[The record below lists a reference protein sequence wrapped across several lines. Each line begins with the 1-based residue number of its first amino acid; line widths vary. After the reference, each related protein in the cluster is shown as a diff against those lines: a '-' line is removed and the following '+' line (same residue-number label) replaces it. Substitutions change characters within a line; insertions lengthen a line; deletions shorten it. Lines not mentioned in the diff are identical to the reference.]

1 MREEELDWSSLPG
14 AAASV
19 RRAPPPAAAP
29 VQEMDWSSLPVMGA
43 GGVPR
48 PQRPVEPTS
57 VRSAVTGAGRT
68 EFPNAPEFITAA
80 PGALE
85 GIRLAAGYLT
95 SAEPDQ
101 MVGII
106 RRALPEAE
114 ISRDRFGNPMVRW
127 QGTNY
132 YINQPGV
139 SGADMF
145 KLVGDIAAFGRLS
158 RLVSMIPS
166 FSGRVA
172 GGAAAGAGIS
182 VGQDVA
188 ASLLGSEEGVSG
200 SRAALSAGLGGVTE
214 ALVPAVSALSR
225 TISRMANTPTLIDA
239 SGTLTASGQVVFR
252 AAGLNAADFTRDQ
265 IGEIVRMAASA
276 GRNAEAQATAA
287 TGAAR
292 AVRQGEFG
300 IPRTAGQRTGDQGQ
314 LNLEDSLRGGAFGP
328 QAQSTLQGFDATQR
342 EAVDAAGQRI
352 RTGLTGQPAA
362 RSEEEIGTT
371 LRDRLQS
378 REAAAERRV
387 QSAYGRAG
395 AFGDNAAGGSPLLLE
410 IGPQNSLRGAATTAL
425 QDTLID
431 PAVTPGTSAILR
443 QIEQLEQ
450 SGGIT
455 IGQLE
460 ILRRQIRGAANAG
473 TPDGRALGNL
483 RRALDGWADDAIE
496 RGLFAG
502 DEGVLE
508 ALKNARS
515 ARALYGRLFEPD
527 TAPQRVGQMLTTAL
541 QENRTGQELFNAIF
555 GAGSLGSTN
564 GTQAA
569 LAHLRTVFP
578 GENNPMILAL
588 REGAIQRIFGG
599 MRPAEQSSM
608 LTIAQRMD
616 DALTGRGQA
625 VMEGLFNESERAV
638 LRRYSAELRDLAEL
652 SRNQNP
658 SGSAYKFSQIVGQL
672 MRFAVGEGVGSA
684 VGAPAYLGGAI
695 AATVGTQASQ
705 GVIGNMRAAAATRPN
720 GPVFAARPVSELL
733 RGSIYAGAQATVP
746 PATSIAFP
754 PEPEPE
760 RQRPPGL
767 LD

>member
-1 MREEELDWSSLPG
+1 MREEEIDWSSLPG

-57 VRSAVTGAGRT
+57 VRSAITGAGRT
-68 EFPNAPEFITAA
+68 EFPNAPELTSASMDLL
-80 PGALE
+80 PSL
-85 GIRLAAGYLT
+85 RLFAGYLT

-101 MVGII
+101 IVGIV
-106 RRALPEAE
+106 RRALPEADV
-114 ISRDRFGNPMVRW
+114 SRDRFGNPMVRW
-127 QGTNY
+127 GDQTY
-132 YINQPGV
+132 YINRPGV
-139 SGADMF
+139 SGADAY
-145 KLVGDIAAFGRLS
+145 KLVADIAAFGRLN
-158 RLVSMIPS
+158 RLVSALPNI
-166 FSGRVA
+166 GARVA
-172 GGAAAGAGIS
+172 GGTAGGAAVSA
-182 VGQDVA
+182 GQDVV
-188 ASLLGSEEGVSG
+188 ASMLGSEEGVSG
-200 SRAALSAGLGGVTE
+200 GRAAMGAAFGGATE

-225 TISRMANTPTLIDA
+225 TISRMANTPTLMDA
-239 SGTLTASGQVVFR
+239 TGTLTASGQVVFR
-252 AAGLNAADFTRDQ
+252 AAGLNAADYTRDQ
-265 IGEIVRMAASA
+265 ISEIVRMAASA
-276 GRNAEAQATAA
+276 GRGAEAQASAA

-314 LNLEDSLRGGAFGP
+314 LNLEDTLRHGGMGP
-328 QAQSTLQGFDATQR
+328 SAQGTMSAFDASQR
-342 EAVDAAGQRI
+342 EAVDAAGNRI
-352 RTGLTGQPAA
+352 RTSLTGQPAA
-362 RSEEEIGTT
+362 RSEDEIGSA

-378 REAAAERRV
+378 REGAAERRV
-387 QSAYGRAG
+387 QSAYNRAG

-410 IGPQNSLRGAATTAL
+410 IGPQNSLRAAATTAL

-431 PAVTPGTSAILR
+431 PAVTPGASAILR
-443 QIEQLEQ
+443 QVEQLEQ
-450 SGGIT
+450 AGGIT

-483 RRALDGWADDAIE
+483 RRALDGWADDAIQ

-508 ALKNARS
+508 ALKSARS
-515 ARALYGRLFEPD
+515 ARATYGRLFEPD

-578 GENNPMILAL
+578 GENNPMMLAL

-625 VMEGLFNESERAV
+625 VMEGLFNEGERAA
-638 LRRYSAELRDLAEL
+638 LRRYSAELREIASL
-652 SRNQNP
+652 SRTQNP
-658 SGSAYKFSQIVGQL
+658 SGSAYKISQIVSQATRLAIGEGLGQAL
-672 MRFAVGEGVGSA
+672 GAGPAVGTIAAAVGS
-684 VGAPAYLGGAI
+684 
-695 AATVGTQASQ
+695 QASQ
-705 GVIGNMRAAAATRPN
+705 GVVGGVRAAAATRP
-720 GPVFAARPVSELL
+720 GSPVFASQPVSALL

>member
-14 AAASV
+14 PAASV

-29 VQEMDWSSLPVMGA
+29 VQEMDWSSLPVLGA

-57 VRSAVTGAGRT
+57 VRSAVTGSGRT

-80 PGALE
+80 PGALQ

-158 RLVSMIPS
+158 RLVSMIPNIV
-166 FSGRVA
+166 GRVA

-182 VGQDVA
+182 AGQDVA

-200 SRAALSAGLGGVTE
+200 SRAAISAGLGGATE

-225 TISRMANTPTLIDA
+225 TISRMANTPTLMDA
-239 SGTLTASGQVVFR
+239 TGNLTASGQVVFR
-252 AAGLNAADFTRDQ
+252 TAGLNPADYTRDQ

-276 GRNAEAQATAA
+276 GRGAQAQATAA

-300 IPRTAGQRTGDQGQ
+300 IPRTVGQRTGDQAQ
-314 LNLEDSLRGGAFGP
+314 INLEDTLRHGGMGP
-328 QAQSTLQGFDATQR
+328 GAQGTMSAFDAAQR
-342 EAVDAAGQRI
+342 GAVDAAGERV
-352 RTGLTGQPAA
+352 RTSLTGQPAA
-362 RSEEEIGTT
+362 RSEEEIGTA

-378 REAAAERRV
+378 REGAAERRV
-387 QSAYGRAG
+387 QSAYNRAG

-410 IGPQNSLRGAATTAL
+410 IGPRNSLRSAATTAL

-431 PAVTPGTSAILR
+431 PAVTPGASAILR
-443 QIEQLEQ
+443 QVEQLEQ
-450 SGGIT
+450 AGGIT

-483 RRALDGWADDAIE
+483 RRALDGWADDAIQ

-508 ALKNARS
+508 ALKGARS
-515 ARALYGRLFEPD
+515 ARAAYGRLFEPD

-578 GENNPMILAL
+578 GEHNPMFLAL

-608 LTIAQRMD
+608 LAIAQRMD

-625 VMEGLFNESERAV
+625 VIEGLFNESERA
-638 LRRYSAELRDLAEL
+638 LMRRYSTELREIANL
-652 SRNQNP
+652 SRTQNP
-658 SGSAYKFSQIVGQL
+658 SGTAYKMSQIVGQL
-672 MRFAVGEGVGSA
+672 TRLAIGEGLGQALGAGPA
-684 VGAPAYLGGAI
+684 VGAI
-695 AATVGTQASQ
+695 AATVGATASQ
-705 GVIGNMRAAAATRPN
+705 GAVGGVRAAAATRPG
-720 GPVFAARPVSELL
+720 GPVFASQPVSALL

-760 RQRPPGL
+760 RQRMPGL